1 MLSDSSTCITYRW
14 RIETR
19 FVIHSYQILVEIGG
33 SQSRQRR
40 EEVVLLQEAKG
51 CSYSGIIECRRE
63 QRSPEELPKGH
74 GIPTALAKLDPYF
87 VDTSHIENSE

>member
-51 CSYSGIIECRRE
+51 RSRAGSIGCRRE
-63 QRSPEELPKGH
+63 QGLAKELHRWQGGFP
-74 GIPTALAKLDPYF
+74 ALAKPNAHI
-87 VDTSHIENSE
+87 VNTSHIKHGE